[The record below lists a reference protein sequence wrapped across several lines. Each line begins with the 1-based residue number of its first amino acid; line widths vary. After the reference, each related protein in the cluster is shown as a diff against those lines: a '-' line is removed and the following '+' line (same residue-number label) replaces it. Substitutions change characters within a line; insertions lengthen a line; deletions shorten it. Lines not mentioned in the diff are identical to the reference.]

1 MSYINLNFILLITI
15 QITLVINLPIILI
28 NLLVL
33 YYVILCGFDI
43 EESDYIYIYKV
54 ISSLNNMSY

>member
-43 EESDYIYIYKV
+43 EESDYIYI
-54 ISSLNNMSY
+54 